1 MCASVNSGGKVP
13 DVYSTGEKERVKPG
27 PGWIKELK
35 IKCEF
40 SVTISSVRSGG
51 FSYTVSRRTR
61 PKT

>member
-1 MCASVNSGGKVP
+1 MRVSVNSGGKVP

-35 IKCEF
+35 IKGEF
-40 SVTISSVRSGG
+40 CVTIPSVRSGG
-51 FSYTVSRRTR
+51 FSCAVLRRTR

>member
-1 MCASVNSGGKVP
+1 MCKCELGWKGAGRVQHGG
-13 DVYSTGEKERVKPG
+13 KERVKPG

-40 SVTISSVRSGG
+40 FVTIPSVRSGG